1 MRKSTLRRRQFVA
14 LAADGDG
21 TLLMGDRM
29 AAATVAAL
37 RRWRRSGRKLLLTT
51 GETKKDLAE
60 FPNLELFDL
69 VIAENGALLYDPAT
83 KKEEVLAEPP
93 PAKLVK
99 ALRREKV
106 RPLRK
111 GRVIIATDN
120 SQE

>member
-21 TLLMGDRM
+21 TLLKGDRM

-51 GETKKDLAE
+51 GETRKDLAE

-83 KKEEVLAEPP
+83 KQERVLAEPP
-93 PAKLVK
+93 PATLVR
-99 ALRREKV
+99 ALRREKTTLLFLTNAV
-106 RPLRK
+106 LGPRL
-111 GRVIIATDN
+111 
-120 SQE
+120 